1 MSHESVAPRGDGY
14 REHPFVP
21 QTDFLDHTVTNQAR
35 PLTSA
40 VITVRI
46 IKNFEYRTMKPLVL
60 KDVDLTTLTARALME
75 RCREGAYTQLTEEV
89 AAQPAFKVYRNV
101 VGSLDTLKIY
111 THAHGA
117 KTTNLI
123 INLDR
128 PEWILDSASDA
139 PLASLGVENET
150 ELSLFERAAYDQ
162 FLAHPETRWDATG

>member
-1 MSHESVAPRGDGY
+1 MDHESVAPRGDGY
-14 REHPFVP
+14 REHAFAP
-21 QTDFLDHTVTNQAR
+21 QTDFLDHTVTNHAR

-40 VITVRI
+40 IITVRL
-46 IKNFEYRTMKPLVL
+46 IKNFEYRAMKPLVL
-60 KDVDLTTLTARALME
+60 KDMDLTKLTARALIE
-75 RCREGAYTQLTEEV
+75 RCQAEV
-89 AAQPAFKVYRNV
+89 AAQPAFKAYRHAI
-101 VGSLDTLKIY
+101 STLDTLKIY

-128 PEWILDSASDA
+128 PEWILDSSSET
-139 PLASLGVENET
+139 PLAELGVENET

>member
-14 REHPFVP
+14 RDHPFVP

-60 KDVDLTTLTARALME
+60 KDVDLTTLTAPALIE
-75 RCREGAYTQLTEEV
+75 RCRQEV
-89 AAQPAFKVYRNV
+89 AAAPAFRVYRGV
-101 VGSLDTLKIY
+101 IGTLDTLKIY

-128 PEWILDSASDA
+128 PEWILDSSSDA

-150 ELSLFERAAYDQ
+150 ELSLFERRAYDQ